1 MDPTKNVLVEYYAPW
16 CGHCKALAPKYKE
29 LAQKLSV
36 VDNLVIAKMD
46 DTANDVDGVSIG
58 GYPTLIYYH
67 ATNKSPIK
75 FEGTRDEAGITE
87 FLMDQGLNLEAAGF
101 KQELMD

>member
-1 MDPTKNVLVEYYAPW
+1 
-16 CGHCKALAPKYKE
+16 
-29 LAQKLSV
+29 
-36 VDNLVIAKMD
+36 MD

-75 FEGTRDEAGITE
+75 FEGTRDESGITE
-87 FLMDQGLNLEAAGF
+87 FLMD
-101 KQELMD
+101 

>member
-1 MDPTKNVLVEYYAPW
+1 
-16 CGHCKALAPKYKE
+16 
-29 LAQKLSV
+29 
-36 VDNLVIAKMD
+36 MD

-67 ATNKSPIK
+67 ATNKSPIS

-87 FLMDQGLNLEAAGF
+87 FLMD
-101 KQELMD
+101 